1 MQRKIG
7 FKERE
12 FKQKIL
18 TQLAMYKNSASH
30 MQAAISE
37 LKNFEDKINES
48 IKNADECLNGY
59 NVLNI
64 LNMQPI
70 LNFVDFFIA
79 KKSE

>member
-1 MQRKIG
+1 
-7 FKERE
+7 
-12 FKQKIL
+12 
-18 TQLAMYKNSASH
+18 MYKNSASH

-79 KKSE
+79 KKSDEFHVDPEEYPQKSFKANNNK